1 MIRIKKCFLGICA
14 KFKNDGNLF
23 IDMAMKVGIV
33 VVVAA
38 AILGILE
45 VAIPGLFTDLIT
57 KIETVLA
64 I

>member
-1 MIRIKKCFLGICA
+1 MTKFKKIILEKCA
-14 KFKNDGNLF
+14 KFNNEGNMF

-38 AILGILE
+38 AILGILQ

-57 KIETVLA
+57 KIETILA